1 MATPAHTRGRR
12 RRASLATA
20 VGLAVGLV
28 LAGVAATPAVAAPTL
43 SVSASPDTV
52 DLKVGGD
59 NRTISINIQTSE
71 PAENVSAVVSVPL
84 ADSGV
89 TIKGSQGASC
99 VATGQNQLNCPVGH
113 MDPGKAKAIYVTV
126 AAPQQSQIAAGD
138 SRSGTGQVQ
147 VSATGAP
154 QPGSAS
160 FNMTLSNDA
169 PQSVG
174 QISGSVLSAKDGSA
188 ISDAKVTLTD
198 SAGTNRQATT
208 NANGEFSWTPS
219 DDQTLAAGQITA
231 TVDVDGYKQAKQTQN
246 GTNGQPL
253 AFSPFKLTK
262 IAKAKP
268 TKTHAKAA
276 SPTPSEE
283 PKDDGGGLGTIVWVL
298 IILGGLLV
306 VGGIV
311 AIVLLMRKKDDDDGD
326 GPGSGDGIL
335 PFNDGPEP
343 TGYPRRGAGETAVI
357 NAVPGGDDAPTMV
370 HNGPLVRDDGYPPY
384 GNAGQT
390 QAYGADNGQTQMYG
404 GQTQAYGADA
414 PATQMY
420 GGPSQAHGADAPG
433 GATQVYGGETQMYGA
448 QPPAGPPT
456 GDATSTYG
464 ASQGPAQPWQQSDRG
479 VGGRSEGTMY
489 GRGSGA
495 APTSGAAPASGAPTS
510 GYPGSGGA
518 PTSGYPGSG
527 AAPTSGYPGG
537 QPTSGYPGGQ
547 PTSGAGPASGG
558 GYPQSG
564 GAPAGGY
571 GQGGG
576 YGQPAGQYGQPAGQQ
591 YGQGQQYGPPAGQ
604 GQQYGQPGGQQ
615 YGQQRPE
622 LNEPTGVWQPGQQQ
636 QQPRQQRPA
645 PPSGDE
651 TRLDRNDGVDWLD

>member
-20 VGLAVGLV
+20 VGLAVGLM
-28 LAGVAATPAVAAPTL
+28 LAGVAATPAIAAPTL

-126 AAPQQSQIAAGD
+126 AAPQQSEIAAGD
-138 SRSGTGQVQ
+138 SRSGSGQVQ
-147 VSATGAP
+147 VTAAGAP

-188 ISDAKVTLTD
+188 IANAKVTLTD
-198 SAGTNRQATT
+198 SAGTSRQATT

-276 SPTPSEE
+276 SPTPSEA

-298 IILGGLLV
+298 IILGALLV

-311 AIVLLMRKKDDDDGD
+311 AIVLLMRKKDDDGD
-326 GPGSGDGIL
+326 GPGGSGDGIL

-343 TGYPRRGAGETAVI
+343 TGYPQRGAGETAVI
-357 NAVPGGDDAPTMV
+357 SAVPGGDDAPTMV

-384 GNAGQT
+384 GGAGQT
-390 QAYGADNGQTQMYG
+390 QAYGAENGQTQVYG

-414 PATQMY
+414 P
-420 GGPSQAHGADAPG
+420 S
-433 GATQVYGGETQMYGA
+433 GATQVYGGETQVYGA
-448 QPPAGPPT
+448 QPPAGPPA
-456 GDATSTYG
+456 GDATGTYG
-464 ASQGPAQPWQQSDRG
+464 GQQGPSQPWQQSDRG
-479 VGGRSEGTMY
+479 VGGSYEGTMY
-489 GRGSGA
+489 GRGPGS
-495 APTSGAAPASGAPTS
+495 APTSGAAPAS
-510 GYPGSGGA
+510 GA

-537 QPTSGYPGGQ
+537 QPTSGAAPTSGYPGGQ
-547 PTSGAGPASGG
+547 PAGGYPGGQPASGANPASGG

-576 YGQPAGQYGQPAGQQ
+576 YGQPAGQYGQGQQ
-591 YGQGQQYGPPAGQ
+591 YGQG
-604 GQQYGQPGGQQ
+604 GQQYGQPAGPGQQYGQGGQQ

-636 QQPRQQRPA
+636 PGRPQQQPRPA

>member
-1 MATPAHTRGRR
+1 MATPARTRGRR
-12 RRASLATA
+12 HRAGLATA
-20 VGLAVGLV
+20 VGVTVGLL
-28 LAGVAATPAVAAPTL
+28 LAGVAASPAAAAPTL

-59 NRTISINIQTSE
+59 NRTISINIQASE
-71 PAENVSAVVSVPL
+71 PAENVSALVSVPL
-84 ADSGV
+84 GDSGV
-89 TIKGSQGASC
+89 TIKGSQGTDC

-147 VSATGAP
+147 VTADGA

-174 QISGSVLSAKDGSA
+174 QISGSVVSAKDGSA
-188 ISDAKVTLTD
+188 IPNAKVTLTD
-198 SAGTNRQATT
+198 SAGTSRQATT
-208 NANGEFSWTPS
+208 NGNGEFSWTPS
-219 DDQTLAAGQITA
+219 NDQTLAEGQITA
-231 TVDVDGYKQAKQTQN
+231 TVEVDGYKQGKQSQN

-253 AFSPFKLTK
+253 AFPPFKLDK
-262 IAKAKP
+262 IAKPKP

-276 SPTPSEE
+276 SPTPSEA

-298 IILGGLLV
+298 IILGALLV

-311 AIVLLMRKKDDDDGD
+311 AIVLLMRRKDDDDGPG
-326 GPGSGDGIL
+326 GPGGDGIL
-335 PFNDGPEP
+335 PFDDGPEP
-343 TGYPRRGAGETAVI
+343 TGYPQRGAGETSVI
-357 NAVPGGDDAPTMV
+357 NRVPGGDDAPTMV

-390 QAYGADNGQTQMYG
+390 QVYGAEAGPTPGYG
-404 GQTQAYGADA
+404 AGPGQTQAY
-414 PATQMY
+414 
-420 GGPSQAHGADAPG
+420 GADAPG
-433 GATQVYGGETQMYGA
+433 GATQVYGGETQVYGA
-448 QPPAGPPT
+448 QPPAGPPA

-464 ASQGPAQPWQQSDRG
+464 STPQGPTQPWQQSDRG
-479 VGGRSEGTMY
+479 VGGNYEGTMY

-510 GYPGSGGA
+510 GYPGSG
-518 PTSGYPGSG
+518 
-527 AAPTSGYPGG
+527 AA
-537 QPTSGYPGGQ
+537 PTSGYPGGQ

-571 GQGGG
+571 GQGSG
-576 YGQPAGQYGQPAGQQ
+576 YGPPAGQYGQPAAQP
-591 YGQGQQYGPPAGQ
+591 YGPGQ
-604 GQQYGQPGGQQ
+604 QQYGQPSGPGQPYGAGRQQYGQPGQQ

-636 QQPRQQRPA
+636 QQPRQQPQRPA